1 MVGIIGII
9 AALTVLGIS
18 LVITRIATTALS
30 LTGLSWEAARFQARS
45 AFTGTGFTTNESE
58 KIVSHPL
65 RRKII
70 MWLMIARSAGFL
82 SIIISLILSFGSTAD
97 DSTTRL
103 LKLAWLIA
111 GIGLLWILA
120 NSDYLELW
128 MRGMIKKGLQ
138 KWTDLELHD
147 YTELL
152 KLTDDYTV
160 RELEVE
166 KDDWLAKKSLKKCRL
181 RDEGILVLGIYRTD
195 GSYVGAPATDTKMY
209 PGDIVVV
216 YGRSK
221 ALYDLDKRQAGFQG
235 ERDHEKAK
243 EEQHQ
248 NEISQAE
255 QDADYEKKKES
266 EEKS

>member
-1 MVGIIGII
+1 MIGIIGII

-18 LVITRIATTALS
+18 LVVTRIATTALS

-45 AFTGTGFTTNESE
+45 AFTGTGFTTKEAE

-97 DSTTRL
+97 DNSTRL
-103 LKLAWLIA
+103 LKLAWLI
-111 GIGLLWILA
+111 GGVGLLWLLA
-120 NSDYLELW
+120 SSDYLELW
-128 MRGMIKKGLQ
+128 MRRMIKKGLK

-147 YTELL
+147 YTDLL

-160 RELEVE
+160 RELEVKKE
-166 KDDWLAKKSLKKCRL
+166 DWLAKKTLQECRL
-181 RDEGILVLGIYRTD
+181 RDEGILILGIYRTD
-195 GSYVGAPATDTKMY
+195 GTYVGAPASDTKMY
-209 PGDIVVV
+209 PGDIVVL

-221 ALYDLDKRQAGFQG
+221 GLHKLDERQTGFQG
-235 ERDHEKAK
+235 ERDHEKAMN
-243 EEQHQ
+243 EQRQ
-248 NEISQAE
+248 EKAAQAE
-255 QDADYEKKKES
+255 KDANYADKKEQGES
-266 EEKS
+266 G